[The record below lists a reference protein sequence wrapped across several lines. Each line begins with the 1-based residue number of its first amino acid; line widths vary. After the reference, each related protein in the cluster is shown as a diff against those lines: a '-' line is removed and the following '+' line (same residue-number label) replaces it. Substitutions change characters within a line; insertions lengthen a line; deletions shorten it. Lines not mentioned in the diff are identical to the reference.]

1 MKEYTNIIFDISKMK
16 DNEEKAFKIPEDSTI
31 HFGAAILGRKLITSI
46 KFRKVIFEG
55 KDERLF
61 IEAFAGHITVAT
73 IVDDIPYTLVLGDD
87 NYFVIGPTEE
97 YDYISKKGQ
106 KNKPL

>member
-1 MKEYTNIIFDISKMK
+1 MKEYSSIIFDISKMK
-16 DNEEKAFKIPEDSTI
+16 DNEEHAFKIPEDSTI
-31 HFGAAILGRKLITSI
+31 HFGAAILGRKLVTSI
-46 KFRKVIFEG
+46 KFRKVTFED
-55 KDERLF
+55 KDESLF